1 MSYGY
6 NSPAGLQVVNDSISG
21 VYNGQTRPY
30 FIANN
35 YPLNIFRG
43 DLVYLG
49 GDGFIHSL
57 AEYTGLGDPGYQT
70 SPSLGVFNG
79 CSYEQ
84 STAINPTDPANP
96 GRPYWPGGTTVV
108 GYYPFGAPAYVFDDP
123 NIVYTIQCDVNG
135 LPYNAVGSTASALF
149 TLNGGS
155 TQVLGNTLTGQSQ
168 MQLTGA
174 GQTTATH
181 NLRIIGFDQNP
192 TNNIPLP
199 GGGPSLY
206 CNALVLI
213 QNHQYLQRAVGLN

>member
-6 NSPAGLQVVNDSISG
+6 NSPAGLQVVNESISG

-30 FIANN
+30 FIESG
-35 YPLNIFRG
+35 YPYNIFRG
-43 DLVYLG
+43 DLVFLG
-49 GDGFIHSL
+49 ADNFIHSL
-57 AEYTGLGDPGYQT
+57 AEYNGIGNPYNQ

-96 GRPYWPGGTTVV
+96 GRPYWPAGTNVV

-123 NIVYTIQCDVNG
+123 NIVYTIQCDNNG
-135 LPYNAVGSTASALF
+135 LPWNAGGSTASALF
-149 TLNGGS
+149 TLNGAN
-155 TQVLGNTLTGQSQ
+155 TQVEGNTLTGQSQ

-174 GQTTATH
+174 GQTAA
-181 NLRIIGFDQNP
+181 NYNFRIIGFDQNP

-199 GGGPSLY
+199 GAGPSLY

-213 QNHQYLQRAVGLN
+213 QNHQYLQRAVGL